1 MYKKAKRM
9 RKNLRTK
16 FRLITMRNFLLSKNS
31 DFTKSSLVIGVR
43 QLEQVIAPNIIDMI
57 ILTLRSQF
65 IKKNFVNKLAKN
77 RQTFNSRTLK
87 RKLM

>member
-16 FRLITMRNFLLSKNS
+16 LRLITMRNFWLSKNS

-65 IKKNFVNKLAKN
+65 IKKIFVNKFAKN
-77 RQTFNSRTLK
+77 WQTFNSRTLK
-87 RKLM
+87 RKHM